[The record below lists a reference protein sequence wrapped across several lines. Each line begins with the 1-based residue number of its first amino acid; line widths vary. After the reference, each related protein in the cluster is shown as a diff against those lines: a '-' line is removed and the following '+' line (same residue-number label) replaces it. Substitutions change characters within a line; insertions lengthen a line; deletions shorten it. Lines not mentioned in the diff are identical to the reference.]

1 MLTNEF
7 SDEIDEKIKAKH
19 AHICEKLDISGS
31 VMDASWD
38 IYKTIRDDHNL
49 EVSFGGMRC
58 RWRTERA
65 DGWPAGRPDEI

>member
-38 IYKTIRDDHNL
+38 IYKTIRNDHNL
-49 EVSFGGMRC
+49 EVSLGGMRYEEQK
-58 RWRTERA
+58 RQM
-65 DGWPAGRPDEI
+65 DGWPVGRPDEI